1 MVAKIYDTEWKK
13 NGLQKEIIIIIY
25 FFFFFFFLFI
35 YLFFFFTLFS
45 ANELIYVIT
54 IRLQTKSKLVIHR
67 SVIE

>member
-13 NGLQKEIIIIIY
+13 NGLQKEIIIIY
-25 FFFFFFFLFI
+25 LFI
-35 YLFFFFTLFS
+35 YLFSTLFS
-45 ANELIYVIT
+45 ANKLIDVIT

>member
-1 MVAKIYDTEWKK
+1 MDCKKRLLLLVIY
-13 NGLQKEIIIIIY
+13 LFIFI
-25 FFFFFFFLFI
+25 FFFI
-35 YLFFFFTLFS
+35 LFFFFSTLFS